1 MEKVKLNRHFISD
14 IFFYQEGPGVR
25 KWQFKDSGVKLI
37 NVGNINNGKIDLSST
52 KINISEEEAYGKYSH
67 FLIDEGDLLIACS
80 GIVVENFHNKIAF
93 IKKEHLPL
101 CLNTST
107 MRFKELPEKKGD
119 LNFLKYFLQTN
130 DFKSQLR
137 KLITGSAQLNFGPSH
152 IRKIEIPLPNLATQ
166 QRIAAILD
174 QADAIIQNNRAIV
187 QKYDALTQ
195 SLFLDMF
202 GDPVKNEKGWET
214 KTIEQLVSKNKNSI
228 KRGPFGGA
236 LKKEIFVEEGYLVY
250 EQYHALNN
258 DFSMERYFIDDK
270 KFEELKGFEVK
281 PKDIIISCSGVYL
294 GKLAIVPKNAKKGI
308 INQALLKV
316 TIDESIMT
324 NDFFVFHF
332 SHKNFREKYFDANRG
347 AGIPNFPPMSEF
359 KKFPFI
365 APPIELQNQF
375 AERVAM
381 IEAQK
386 QQAQLELAKS
396 EELFQSLLQRAFN
409 GELS

>member
-1 MEKVKLNRHFISD
+1 MEKVKLNRYFISD

-202 GDPVKNEKGWET
+202 GDPVKNEKGWEKRKLNDFLEVLVDVGSNGGNDWVSANIKMKDEEDYALMIRTVNLNKNDFENNLKYVSEETYNLFKKTKVYGGEIIMNKIGSAGEFWLMPYLNRPVSLGLNQLMMTFKNLDKFYFYFYFSTNYGKKLINSKLNGATTKSIT
-214 KTIEQLVSKNKNSI
+214 KT
-228 KRGPFGGA
+228 A
-236 LKKEIFVEEGYLVY
+236 LRDL
-250 EQYHALNN
+250 
-258 DFSMERYFIDDK
+258 
-270 KFEELKGFEVK
+270 
-281 PKDIIISCSGVYL
+281 DILY
-294 GKLAIVPKNAKKGI
+294 
-308 INQALLKV
+308 
-316 TIDESIMT
+316 
-324 NDFFVFHF
+324 
-332 SHKNFREKYFDANRG
+332 
-347 AGIPNFPPMSEF
+347 PPM
-359 KKFPFI
+359 
-365 APPIELQNQF
+365 ELQNQF

-386 QQAQLELAKS
+386 QQAQSELAKS

>member
-25 KWQFKDSGVKLI
+25 KWRFKDSGVKLI

-152 IRKIEIPLPNLATQ
+152 IRKIEIPLPSITTQ
-166 QRIAAILD
+166 QKIAAILD

-202 GDPVKNEKGWET
+202 GDPVKNEKGWEKEEFGNYISVLTDYHANGSYESLKEVVELLDEKDYALMVRTTDLEKNNFEDDVKYITEEAYNFLSKSKVYGNEIIINKIGSAGNVFLMPVLNRPVSLGMNAFLLRFNETKLNVLFTYFLLKTKYGESEIKKRVKGAVT
-214 KTIEQLVSKNKNSI
+214 KTIRKDAI
-228 KRGPFGGA
+228 R
-236 LKKEIFVEEGYLVY
+236 EIP
-250 EQYHALNN
+250 
-258 DFSMERYFIDDK
+258 I
-270 KFEELKGFEVK
+270 
-281 PKDIIISCSGVYL
+281 
-294 GKLAIVPKNAKKGI
+294 IVP
-308 INQALLKV
+308 
-316 TIDESIMT
+316 TI
-324 NDFFVFHF
+324 
-332 SHKNFREKYFDANRG
+332 
-347 AGIPNFPPMSEF
+347 EF
-359 KKFPFI
+359 
-365 APPIELQNQF
+365 QNQF
-375 AERVAM
+375 AERVAV

-386 QQAQLELAKS
+386 QQAQLALSKS
-396 EELFQSLLQRAFN
+396 EELFQSLLQRAFK
-409 GELS
+409 GELN